1 MPEEKKKQSL
11 LVSFLSVSSSKFIK
25 YGIQLIATM
34 MLARFRTLEEYG
46 TFSQI
51 VLVTNLAISIFMM
64 GLPNSLNFF
73 LARAETD
80 EEKNRFVSL
89 YYTVNTVLSF
99 IVGLLMVICTPLME
113 KYFHNKLLS
122 SFLYFI
128 AMYPWTKI
136 ILSSVE
142 NLSVVYNR
150 TKFLA
155 AFRLT
160 SSLVNILIILLV
172 QWMNW
177 TFREYVALLLAT
189 EIIYTMVTYW
199 FAGSNAG
206 KLHPYFNKNLMKKIL
221 IFSIPLGLSTACGTL
236 RHEMDKFYI
245 GLVMDTERLAI
256 YTNAAK
262 EMPVK
267 MIAASITAVL
277 LPKMAKLQKENKVK
291 EAVKLW
297 HDVTVFSLILNTF
310 FAIGLFVF
318 SKEAILVL
326 YSKKYL
332 PGAEVFGIYS
342 LTYIIRSTYF
352 GMVLNTG
359 GNTKLILK
367 SSIISLVVNAVM
379 NVVCFHLFGFV
390 GPALATVISTFA
402 AAFYLLYHTSKH
414 TGIPYGK
421 IFPWKDSGIIIAVNT
436 VIGIGF
442 YFLKSMIPFSSSAM
456 EIVFALVSAV
466 VWAGL
471 DFVIFRKKLK
481 EKWKIMK
488 KH

>member
-73 LARAETD
+73 LARAETE

-172 QWMNW
+172 Q
-177 TFREYVALLLAT
+177 
-189 EIIYTMVTYW
+189 
-199 FAGSNAG
+199 
-206 KLHPYFNKNLMKKIL
+206 
-221 IFSIPLGLSTACGTL
+221 
-236 RHEMDKFYI
+236 
-245 GLVMDTERLAI
+245 
-256 YTNAAK
+256 
-262 EMPVK
+262 
-267 MIAASITAVL
+267 
-277 LPKMAKLQKENKVK
+277 
-291 EAVKLW
+291 
-297 HDVTVFSLILNTF
+297 
-310 FAIGLFVF
+310 
-318 SKEAILVL
+318 
-326 YSKKYL
+326 
-332 PGAEVFGIYS
+332 
-342 LTYIIRSTYF
+342 
-352 GMVLNTG
+352 
-359 GNTKLILK
+359 
-367 SSIISLVVNAVM
+367 
-379 NVVCFHLFGFV
+379 
-390 GPALATVISTFA
+390 
-402 AAFYLLYHTSKH
+402 
-414 TGIPYGK
+414 
-421 IFPWKDSGIIIAVNT
+421 
-436 VIGIGF
+436 
-442 YFLKSMIPFSSSAM
+442 
-456 EIVFALVSAV
+456 
-466 VWAGL
+466 
-471 DFVIFRKKLK
+471 
-481 EKWKIMK
+481 
-488 KH
+488 